1 MTEPGSFTKEQL
13 DDFSNG
19 PLKLLQTPTSDTDEQ
34 LNNFNNP
41 TSEKVLNTITP
52 KTNTRTLFKLNLT
65 NEELMLFNLNR
76 NQIKNEIESG
86 AILNEE
92 AIRRLQDY
100 DKDMYALYR
109 SINPAGGRRTKCRR
123 NKKRSRSQS
132 RKHKKRSSKRRKRS
146 RS

>member
-1 MTEPGSFTKEQL
+1 MTEPGSFT
-13 DDFSNG
+13 
-19 PLKLLQTPTSDTDEQ
+19 DEQ
-34 LNNFNNP
+34 LNDFSNAPLNVLSP

-52 KTNTRTLFKLNLT
+52 ETNTRTLFKLDLT
-65 NEELMLFNLNR
+65 DEELMLFNLDR
-76 NQIKNEIESG
+76 KQIKDEIESG

-92 AIRRLQDY
+92 AIQLLQDY

-109 SINPAGGRRTKCRR
+109 SINHAGGRRTKCRR

-132 RKHKKRSSKRRKRS
+132 RRHNKRSSKRRKRS